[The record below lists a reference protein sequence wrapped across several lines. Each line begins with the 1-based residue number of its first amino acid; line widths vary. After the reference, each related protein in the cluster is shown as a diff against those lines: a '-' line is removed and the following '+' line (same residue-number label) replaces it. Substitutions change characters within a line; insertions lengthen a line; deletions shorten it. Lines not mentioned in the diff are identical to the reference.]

1 MTTTQRTTGGKF
13 APGNAGGPG
22 RPPRQTETAYLARM
36 MHVVS
41 LDAWGDIVRA
51 AVAAAQAGDHQARAW
66 LSSFLVG
73 KAETIAP
80 KPTAV
85 VVAEL
90 LGTDEALERAA
101 MEVAK
106 PILSQRRF
114 SALGIDKDDEEEEA
128 IIGEAKRE
136 LLKAEARRRATE
148 GEGSQPETR

>member
-1 MTTTQRTTGGKF
+1 MPTTQRTIGGKF

-22 RPPRQTETAYLARM
+22 RPPRQTETAYLSRM
-36 MHVVS
+36 MRVCD
-41 LDAWGDIVRA
+41 LDTWETITRA

-90 LGTDEALERAA
+90 LGGDAALELAA
-101 MEVAK
+101 KEVAR
-106 PILSQRRF
+106 PLISARRYP
-114 SALGIDKDDEEEEA
+114 SLGMDDEDA
-128 IIGEAKRE
+128 DIIGEAKRE

-148 GEGSQPETR
+148 GEGSQPETA